1 LILMVVLS
9 IGSAALVGV
18 VSRSPTSL
26 REAKPGVEAHDPALG
41 SSFTGDQVRRHA
53 AFRGPG
59 YLAFVLSTL
68 LPIVLL
74 VLMTR
79 GPFASLVERMD
90 GIRGGWVIRS
100 LVVAAIVTGL
110 TTIFLLPLGFVRGYI
125 NAKAWGLS
133 TQQPLDWALDQVK
146 SLGVGVVIAGLA
158 AVAFYGVVRAA
169 PRTWW
174 LWGWLAFTV
183 LTAILIFLY
192 PVAIAPLF
200 NRFES
205 LEAGPLRDRIIE
217 LGEAAGVPLDD
228 VLVSDASRRTTA
240 ENAYVAGLGAT
251 KQMVIYDT
259 LLENSEDEEALF
271 IVAHEL
277 GHRRENH
284 VLKNVALSSLGLLLG
299 FALLYRLG
307 PTLMT
312 WAGASG
318 IGDVRGLPAL
328 LLFLSVASLVLLPV
342 QNAASRAFER
352 TADEAAI
359 ELTGD
364 PEPGVRAF
372 RRLAFNNIADLRPN
386 PVAVWLLYT
395 HPPIP
400 ERIESFLD
408 SR

>member
-1 LILMVVLS
+1 MALLS
-9 IGSAALVGV
+9 VGSAVLVGA
-18 VSRSPTSL
+18 VSRSPASL
-26 REAKPGVEAHDPALG
+26 RDAKPGVEAHDPALG
-41 SSFTGDQVRRHA
+41 SSFTDDQVRRHA

-74 VLMTR
+74 VLMAR
-79 GPFASLVERMD
+79 GPFASLVERME
-90 GIRGGWVIRS
+90 GVRGGWIVRT
-100 LVVAAIVTGL
+100 LLGAAVVVGL
-110 TTIFLLPLGFVRGYI
+110 TTIVLLPLGFVRGYL

-133 TQQPLDWALDQVK
+133 TQQPLDWAFDQVK
-146 SLGVGVVIAGLA
+146 SLGVGVVVAGLA
-158 AVAFYGVVRAA
+158 AIAFYGVVRTA

-183 LTAILIFLY
+183 LTAVLVFLY
-192 PVAIAPLF
+192 PVVIAPLF

-217 LGEAAGVPLDD
+217 LGDAAGVPLDD

-251 KQMVIYDT
+251 KQMVVYDT
-259 LLENSEDEEALF
+259 LLENSEDAETLF

-284 VLKNVALSSLGLLLG
+284 VAKNVALSSLGLLLG
-299 FALLYRLG
+299 FALLYRMG
-307 PTLMT
+307 PWLMT

-318 IGDVRGLPAL
+318 IGDLNGLPAL
-328 LLFLSVASLVLLPV
+328 LLYLSVVSLVLLPV
-342 QNAASRAFER
+342 QNAVSRAFER
-352 TADEAAI
+352 TADEVAI
-359 ELTGD
+359 ELTDD
-364 PEPGVRAF
+364 PGPGVRAF

-386 PVAVWLLYT
+386 PVVVWLLYT

-400 ERIESFLD
+400 ERIESFL